1 MLESVV
7 LTVVISLCVTC
18 AAVVIMQKLF
28 EEQRKQS
35 ERATKEVAEIFNGLS
50 QTVLTTYSEL
60 MKREKER
67 QEKEWKE
74 AEQKNYERMTRT
86 EMDI

>member
-1 MLESVV
+1 MLENVV
-7 LTVVISLCVTC
+7 LTVVIALCVTC

-28 EEQRKQS
+28 EEQQKQT
-35 ERATKEVAEIFNGLS
+35 ERSAKAVAEMFNGLS

-60 MKREKER
+60 AKREKER
-67 QEKEWKE
+67 QEKEQKE
-74 AEQKNYERMTRT
+74 AEQRNYERMTRT

>member
-18 AAVVIMQKLF
+18 GVVVILQKLF
-28 EEQRKQS
+28 DEQRKQN
-35 ERATKEVAEIFNGLS
+35 ERATKEVAEIFNGIS

-60 MKREKER
+60 VKREKER
-67 QEKEWKE
+67 QEKELKE